1 MSQYH
6 VSDAVRSRI
15 DRYLKKSWR
24 STFWE
29 RIELLLESE
38 PLFNSEPYAIRYGKT
53 LEYILRGISTPVSAD
68 EPLLGQVAQR
78 IPTDE
83 QWQETEA
90 VYRSWWEGKSDEKLQ
105 RDVLWFYS
113 DAWLRCRPPWFY
125 SFGHLALD
133 WNILTRE
140 GLNGF
145 QKRVQESREAHSDE
159 ESLQFLEG
167 VSLSHRAISSYISRY
182 AKAADK
188 AGRKS
193 DAAGLRHIS
202 SEAPRSFK
210 EALQLIW
217 LVTLAV
223 QKVCGCGV
231 LNYSRMDQYLLH
243 LYRGDIQS
251 GALTQPEA
259 RELLQDFFIKSNE
272 IMANT
277 DHMSLDTQSTLHTI
291 EVTFDDP
298 NYIILGGLLP
308 DKTSG
313 VNELSHLMVEVAN
326 DLKLKNPFVV
336 VRWHKGISEDFFAS
350 VSRAM
355 RDNATVILYN
365 DEVMIPALRECG
377 IQEPELYDY
386 GFFGC
391 NDPIIPAEEG
401 GLRQL
406 WLNLVRPLELAL
418 NEGDCP
424 LAPGGKNRDPHV
436 FPLRDRMT
444 GLMTGNYYGTKT
456 PSPGDMRSMDDVL
469 GAYREQ
475 IRFLM
480 RSYREGI
487 QHDMAIEKTV
497 NAGRLRIEDCFLKGT
512 LKEAVTWNN
521 GGTKYHHFVVQGT
534 GLATVADALYAIETL
549 VFKEKSMTLPE
560 LNQILLDNWEGR
572 EALRQR
578 VRRLP
583 KYGNDIPDVDK
594 YATWVSETFAD
605 VVSMESRGE
614 YLYGFYPTLSSDR
627 DFTTMGKDVGATAD
641 GRRQREAVSE
651 NQSPTQG
658 ADIAGLTA
666 LLNSVSKIR
675 FDRITGG
682 PLNLR
687 LHPSAV
693 SGEQGVHIL
702 AALLKTYMQS
712 GGLQIQMNVVDR
724 ETLKAAQKDPEKYRN
739 LCVRVT
745 GYSAFFTQMG
755 PKAQDELIRRT
766 EQAV

>member
-1 MSQYH
+1 MTQNH
-6 VSDAVRSRI
+6 VSDAIRRRI
-15 DRYLKKSWR
+15 DDYLQKSYRY
-24 STFWE
+24 TFCQ
-29 RIELLLESE
+29 RIELLRQSE
-38 PLFNSEPYAIRYGKT
+38 PMFRGEPYAIRYGKT
-53 LEYILRGISTPVSAD
+53 LSHILRGISTPVSAD
-68 EPLLGQVAQR
+68 EQLLGQVAER

-83 QWQETEA
+83 EWRKTEA
-90 VYRSWWEGKSDEKLQ
+90 LYRSWWEGKSDEELQ

-113 DAWLRCRPPWFY
+113 DAWLRRRPPWFY

-133 WNILTRE
+133 WPVLTRQGLE
-140 GLNGF
+140 GF
-145 QKRVQESREAHSDE
+145 ITRAQESREAHSDG

-167 VSLSHRAISSYISRY
+167 AKLSLQAISDYIARY
-182 AKAADK
+182 AQAAQE
-188 AGRKS
+188 AGRTA
-193 DAAGLRHIS
+193 DAESLRHIS
-202 SEAPRSFK
+202 CKAPRSFK

-231 LNYSRMDQYLLH
+231 LNYSRMDQYLLD
-243 LYRGDIQS
+243 LYRGDIIS
-251 GALTQPEA
+251 GALTRTQA
-259 RELLQDFFIKSNE
+259 RELLQDFYIKNNE

-277 DHMSLDTQSTLHTI
+277 DHMSLDTQSTLQTI

-308 DKTSG
+308 DGNSG
-313 VNELSHLMVEVAN
+313 VNELSFLMVEVAN
-326 DLKLKNPFVV
+326 DLKLKNPFVI
-336 VRWHKGISEDFFAS
+336 VRCHEGMDGDFFLL

-365 DEVMIPALRECG
+365 DEVMIPALRFCG
-377 IQEPELYDY
+377 IKEPELYDY

-418 NEGDCP
+418 NQGDCP
-424 LAPGGKNRDPHV
+424 LAPGGENRDPHV

-444 GLMTGNYYGTKT
+444 GLMTGNYYGMKT
-456 PSPGDMRSMDDVL
+456 PPLETMRTMDDVL
-469 GAYREQ
+469 DAYRAQ
-475 IRFLM
+475 IHYLM
-480 RSYREGI
+480 RSYRGGI
-487 QHDMAIEKTV
+487 QHDMAIEKEA

-512 LKEAVTWNN
+512 LEEAVTWNN

-534 GLATVADALYAIETL
+534 GLATAADALYAIETL
-549 VFKEKSMTLPE
+549 VFNEKALTLPE
-560 LNQILLDNWEGR
+560 LNRILLDNWEGN

-583 KYGNDIPDVDK
+583 KYGNDIPEADK
-594 YATWVSETFAD
+594 YATWVSEVFVDA
-605 VVSMESRGE
+605 VSLQDRGE

-641 GRRQREAVSE
+641 GRRRHDALSE
-651 NQSPTQG
+651 NQSPTEG
-658 ADIAGLTA
+658 ADIDGLTA

-712 GGLQIQMNVVDR
+712 GGLQIQMNVVDK
-724 ETLKAAQKDPEKYRN
+724 ETLRAAQKEPEKYRN

-755 PKAQDELIRRT
+755 PKAQEELIRRT